1 MSSIE
6 RRCQAYERE
15 GLTPRY
21 VRAPPWAFTL
31 CSVCSQCLRA
41 LLAERAATL
50 GPRQA
55 RPFKTSGYTDDY
67 EFEFVGPELFAA
79 GARIWID
86 MCHKANY
93 WLSEKASAGT
103 VIDFIGG
110 RLVLNGGFGCLSPS
124 KHARA
129 VADSMAVCG
138 GTITREAL
146 ESHNSFLVHVHDW
159 LDFPAGTLK
168 GLSAPLK
175 IPGTPEQRAEI
186 SERVR
191 AQHEQ
196 IIALV
201 HARRAASFWLAFGA
215 GSTRRCAG

>member
-1 MSSIE
+1 
-6 RRCQAYERE
+6 
-15 GLTPRY
+15 
-21 VRAPPWAFTL
+21 
-31 CSVCSQCLRA
+31 
-41 LLAERAATL
+41 
-50 GPRQA
+50 
-55 RPFKTSGYTDDY
+55 
-67 EFEFVGPELFAA
+67 
-79 GARIWID
+79 
-86 MCHKANY
+86 MCNKANY
-93 WLSEKASAGT
+93 WLSEKASEGT

-138 GTITREAL
+138 GHTITREAL

-186 SERVR
+186 STERVR

>member
-1 MSSIE
+1 M
-6 RRCQAYERE
+6 
-15 GLTPRY
+15 P
-21 VRAPPWAFTL
+21 
-31 CSVCSQCLRA
+31 
-41 LLAERAATL
+41 LAA
-50 GPRQA
+50 
-55 RPFKTSGYTDDY
+55 
-67 EFEFVGPELFAA
+67 
-79 GARIWID
+79 
-86 MCHKANY
+86 
-93 WLSEKASAGT
+93 
-103 VIDFIGG
+103 
-110 RLVLNGGFGCLSPS
+110 S

-191 AQHEQ
+191 AQQ
-196 IIALV
+196 S
-201 HARRAASFWLAFGA
+201 ARAGDHRPRPRARPP
-215 GSTRRCAG
+215 RR